1 MQFGFGGHQFVAP
14 AARGAHV
21 SADEAPVA
29 ACACATADRRTAHV
43 DPSRRQRNLV
53 RLRRIEGQV
62 RGLQKMIEDDRW
74 CADVVAQ
81 IASVQEA
88 LRGVAKELL
97 RHHLEH
103 CVASTA
109 DADPAARAAVLDE
122 VVDVFYRK
130 G

>member
-1 MQFGFGGHQFVAP
+1 MTPETDAP
-14 AARGAHV
+14 A
-21 SADEAPVA
+21 P
-29 ACACATADRRTAHV
+29 CACATDARRAAHV
-43 DPSRRQRNLV
+43 DDARRQRNLV

-74 CADVVAQ
+74 CADIVAQ

-97 RHHLEH
+97 RNHLEH
-103 CVASTA
+103 CVAATA
-109 DADPAARAAVLDE
+109 SADPEARAAVLDE

>member
-1 MQFGFGGHQFVAP
+1 MTQP
-14 AARGAHV
+14 NPR
-21 SADEAPVA
+21 A
-29 ACACATADRRTAHV
+29 ACACATDDRKAVHV
-43 DPSRRQRNLV
+43 TDERRQRNLV

-74 CADVVAQ
+74 CADVVTQ

-97 RHHLEH
+97 RNHLEH

-109 DADPAARAAVLDE
+109 DASPEARAAVLDE
-122 VVDVFYRK
+122 VVDVFYRR

>member
-1 MQFGFGGHQFVAP
+1 VNAPVNAP
-14 AARGAHV
+14 A
-21 SADEAPVA
+21 SPDAP
-29 ACACATADRRTAHV
+29 CACATEARQAVHV
-43 DPSRRQRNLV
+43 SDERRQRNLV

-62 RGLQKMIEDDRW
+62 LGLQKMIEDDRW

-97 RHHLEH
+97 RNHLEH
-103 CVASTA
+103 CVSASA
-109 DADPAARAAVLDE
+109 AASPEARAAVLDE
-122 VVDVFYRK
+122 VVDVFYRR

>member
-1 MQFGFGGHQFVAP
+1 MSGHPRHPPGDRHAVHAVH
-14 AARGAHV
+14 AVHASEARR
-21 SADEAPVA
+21 EA
-29 ACACATADRRTAHV
+29 
-43 DPSRRQRNLV
+43 NLV

-62 RGLQKMIEDDRW
+62 RGLQKMIEEDRW

-81 IASVQEA
+81 ITSVQEA

-109 DADPAARAAVLDE
+109 TSSAEARAAVLDE

>member
-1 MQFGFGGHQFVAP
+1 MSTRPPAVAP
-14 AARGAHV
+14 
-21 SADEAPVA
+21 
-29 ACACATADRRTAHV
+29 CACGTDDRRAV
-43 DPSRRQRNLV
+43 QVSDERRQRNLV

-109 DADPAARAAVLDE
+109 TADAESRAAVLDE

>member
-1 MQFGFGGHQFVAP
+1 MSRSSGAVRDEGDATAAAP
-14 AARGAHV
+14 
-21 SADEAPVA
+21 
-29 ACACATADRRTAHV
+29 CACATSAAVGDRKAVGVADE
-43 DPSRRQRNLV
+43 RRQRNLV

-81 IASVQEA
+81 ISSVQEA

-103 CVASTA
+103 CVATSA
-109 DADPAARAAVLDE
+109 ANPEARAAVLDE